1 MYIVKILKRKDAASV
16 VVAIALAF
24 ILTYVL
30 TTVTSDLATY
40 LSGIEVPT
48 SATQWRENT
57 VRPVIAALLQ
67 VVVLEALLRLVIFV
81 RPYFVRK
88 KSK

>member
-24 ILTYVL
+24 VLTYVL
-30 TTVTSDLATY
+30 TAVTSDLATY
-40 LSGIEVPT
+40 LAGIEDAT

-57 VRPVIAALLQ
+57 VRPLIAAVLQ
-67 VVVLEALLRLVIFV
+67 VVVLEAILRLVILL